1 MKTSIIIIALI
12 LTSLVGCKKES
23 KVTPEYKI
31 TYTIHSD
38 RVPYCV
44 FYSDDNGYHSDN
56 VNTKEWSKDVTIKNY
71 NYYMLKVKTCSNSSN
86 PNISRKD
93 SLYMSAKYAKDE
105 VVFSGT
111 YPDTCYLKEINL
123 AVKEK

>member
-1 MKTSIIIIALI
+1 MKTNLIAIALI
-12 LTSLVGCKKES
+12 LISLVSCKKEN
-23 KVTPEYKI
+23 KVTPEFKV
-31 TYTIHSD
+31 TYTVHSD

-44 FYSDDNGYHSDN
+44 FYGGDNGHQSET
-56 VNTKEWSKDVTIKNY
+56 VNSKVWTKEITVKNY

-86 PNISRKD
+86 PSTSRKD
-93 SLYMSAKYAKDE
+93 SIYMSAKYIKDE
-105 VVFSGT
+105 VVFSGS